1 MVGQFFTPEGIAQ
14 MMYRLARARAGQSM
28 IDPSCGDGAFV
39 KCCPQGVEMS
49 ACELD
54 DRYGLEVSKLL
65 PAGNL
70 VRGDAL
76 TELTAWDGKFDL
88 VIGNPPF
95 SGRRVLEARPEVLQ
109 GYELG
114 VGRSRQRMEIL
125 FLELFVRLAKP
136 GGRIAIIL
144 PEGLLGNGPLRY
156 VREWLLRQG
165 QVELVLGLP
174 RHSFANTSAK
184 TTVLVVRKFAMAKK
198 VVPRATWMRSVA
210 VAGELAG
217 GRMPSSTRGN
227 GWTAVDLAGR
237 QDWRPE
243 AESPCGAPRQ
253 ATVALG
259 SVAKLRRGAALYG
272 AQRELHPKGAE
283 DRVLL
288 LRAKNLAPEGGLRI
302 DPAADLAYISRAG
315 CMFRPQALVKAG
327 EIVFVRVG
335 SRCYGR
341 TALVPLGLEAQA
353 DDWLLIITPVVKL
366 DAAGLVS
373 WMNSAEG
380 RVSIQHMAK
389 GVGSVSI
396 AKSALATLQ
405 IPRGLVQA
413 SE

>member
-1 MVGQFFTPEGIAQ
+1 MVGQFFTPEWIVQ

-39 KCCPQGVEMS
+39 KQCLQGAEMF

-54 DRYGLEVSKLL
+54 DHYGLEVSKLL
-65 PAGNL
+65 PVGNL

-76 TELTAWDGKFDL
+76 TELTAWNGKFDL

-95 SGRRVLEARPEVLQ
+95 SGRRALEARPEVLQ
-109 GYELG
+109 SYELG
-114 VGRSRQRMEIL
+114 VGRSRQRLEIL
-125 FLELFVRLAKP
+125 FLELFVRLTKP

-144 PEGLLGNGPLRY
+144 PEGLLGNAPLRY

-184 TTVLVVRKFAMAKK
+184 TAVLVVRKLAMEQKA
-198 VVPRATWMRSVA
+198 VPRTTWLRA
-210 VAGELAG
+210 VAAVEQLAG
-217 GRMPSSTRGN
+217 VNMPSSARRQ
-227 GWTAVDLAGR
+227 GWTAVDLSGR
-237 QDWRPE
+237 MDWRPE
-243 AESPCGAPRQ
+243 AEAPSGALRQ

-272 AQRELHPKGAE
+272 RQRELHLQGAA

-288 LRAKNLAPEGGLRI
+288 LRAKNLDPEGGLRI
-302 DPAADLAYISRAG
+302 DPAADLVYISRG
-315 CMFRPQALVKAG
+315 GSMFRPQAIVKAG
-327 EIVFVRVG
+327 EILFVRVG
-335 SRCYGR
+335 ARCYGR
-341 TALVPLGLEAQA
+341 TALVPLELEAQA
-353 DDWLLIITPVVKL
+353 DDWLLVITPVVKL
-366 DAAGLVS
+366 DAVGLVS

-380 RVSIQHMAK
+380 RASIQLMAK

-405 IPRGLVQA
+405 IPRGLVDA
-413 SE
+413 SK